1 MLREPWHGPLA
12 VSALAVFCFVR
23 VFEQQ
28 NTTKDK
34 GGRLQG
40 VVHSLNC
47 KSRAAHHSTT
57 AQQLCRA
64 ATRALSRRT
73 GAAALDSGG
82 SAAAALDT
90 GGSDQVA
97 MAHAIQIDATTTLN
111 LPHALDAAETRYLQA
126 LKASLSR
133 DDAVQVVAAPP
144 NADPGAVGALFLA
157 LERPLVYATDGTAS
171 SERAASAMRA
181 SGCEVAVL
189 ASRRRACA
197 GEEALGSSKS
207 DFEVLRRAAGR
218 KGEEVSMKRRKLDKC
233 AYAQARRRADATDVV
248 LLDARLLLDP
258 RKRLTLPA
266 TSVVL
271 FDDSVDVEG
280 LARQLASVHVNDALL
295 ERADRECARLDRKA
309 SKLAGDCNKDYVKIA
324 EGQATPPSIECG
336 ACGLKSVVDGAPEE
350 CRVPGDCRRAHHFLR
365 RVRAFIKHLRK
376 KRPTSSSKAFL
387 LELAEMLSAETLAAF
402 PRRLASL
409 RNALASRGAGPRAS
423 ALDEVCAFARLVTRV
438 PAVCVDGVHL
448 SCLDGRAALDE
459 LRFAHQLIVSATCAA
474 EVVARLLKC
483 EPPEAALA
491 TSRGALPVVVARGAD
506 QLALTTGQGAL
517 RHDPTQARNYGTLI
531 ADVSDAVPDNVVCVF
546 PTQEDLESCLVTW
559 DATGAISKI
568 LQKKLVTCAV
578 GDESETSKALEVFC
592 RCADRGRGAVFFCS
606 AGSPAL
612 SAAIGSARTVVF
624 AGVPLEPMSEAVRAR
639 LDRALCDLQLRES
652 DHLSARAALMTRGAL
667 SRAEAVVLADTRFAR
682 AAHRNHLPVH
692 ARKAALEGA
701 GAADAA
707 VSALRA
713 QFRRGGNPGGG
724 MS

>member
-1 MLREPWHGPLA
+1 
-12 VSALAVFCFVR
+12 
-23 VFEQQ
+23 
-28 NTTKDK
+28 
-34 GGRLQG
+34 
-40 VVHSLNC
+40 
-47 KSRAAHHSTT
+47 
-57 AQQLCRA
+57 
-64 ATRALSRRT
+64 
-73 GAAALDSGG
+73 
-82 SAAAALDT
+82 
-90 GGSDQVA
+90 

-233 AYAQARRRADATDVV
+233 AYAQARRRADAADVV

-438 PAVCVDGVHL
+438 CGRRAL
-448 SCLDGRAALDE
+448 ILFGRAGGLRRTAVRPPVNCECHVRRGSRGSFVEVRAARGRFSDVTGRLARRRRARRGPARPHDGPGGPAPRSHASAE
-459 LRFAHQLIVSATCAA
+459 LRHIN
-474 EVVARLLKC
+474 R
-483 EPPEAALA
+483 
-491 TSRGALPVVVARGAD
+491 
-506 QLALTTGQGAL
+506 
-517 RHDPTQARNYGTLI
+517 
-531 ADVSDAVPDNVVCVF
+531 
-546 PTQEDLESCLVTW
+546 
-559 DATGAISKI
+559 
-568 LQKKLVTCAV
+568 
-578 GDESETSKALEVFC
+578 
-592 RCADRGRGAVFFCS
+592 RCF
-606 AGSPAL
+606 
-612 SAAIGSARTVVF
+612 
-624 AGVPLEPMSEAVRAR
+624 
-639 LDRALCDLQLRES
+639 
-652 DHLSARAALMTRGAL
+652 
-667 SRAEAVVLADTRFAR
+667 
-682 AAHRNHLPVH
+682 
-692 ARKAALEGA
+692 
-701 GAADAA
+701 
-707 VSALRA
+707 
-713 QFRRGGNPGGG
+713 
-724 MS
+724 